1 MRQRPLPAKGRG
13 SRRRRRESAPQPEGD
28 RARTPALTRW
38 RARDEQGGEKT
49 KGLPVGRAR
58 ATWDESV
65 SYDQGGAGERESRCR
80 GGNETKGE
88 GTRGDARGRRR
99 GQEDGRE
106 GAREPSETR
115 CNSGGG
121 AGGGEGG
128 IPWALR
134 RRSSRFSPPP
144 TAPRMAVSAGILPAA
159 RAASVL
165 RAVTG
170 PAEGRC

>member
-121 AGGGEGG
+121 AGGGRGG
-128 IPWALR
+128 YPGRSGGARAGSR
-134 RRSSRFSPPP
+134 RRRRRRGWRSPPGSCRRP
-144 TAPRMAVSAGILPAA
+144 GPR
-159 RAASVL
+159 ASC
-165 RAVTG
+165 
-170 PAEGRC
+170 GR